1 MSRLHL
7 KSYNCFSIQNINMRV
22 LILSSLI
29 ITATLTSC
37 EESATT
43 NVQTEQQQ
51 QEQQQQEQQQQ
62 TSTEDSTRTQDEDTT
77 TVETK
82 PNEIVEAKST
92 QPIMDFDSK
101 SFDYGTVAQGDK
113 VTHTFRFTNSGDADL
128 IIKKAEASCGCTM
141 PSYPFVPI
149 KPGETGTISVTFNT
163 TGKLG
168 KQRPNISV
176 ISNAY
181 PRTQT
186 LYLEGY
192 VADKIAETSSD
203 LIEQGLNINPE
214 DNVTKGGKPAVEIKE
229 ATDTS
234 KNAGDN

>member
-1 MSRLHL
+1 
-7 KSYNCFSIQNINMRV
+7 MRT
-22 LILSSLI
+22 LIASCLI
-29 ITATLTSC
+29 ITTTLTSC
-37 EESATT
+37 DESVAT
-43 NVQTEQQQ
+43 NAQTEQQQ
-51 QEQQQQEQQQQ
+51 QQQQQ

-77 TVETK
+77 TVDTK
-82 PNEIVEAKST
+82 LNEIVEAKST

-113 VTHTFRFTNSGDADL
+113 VTHTFRFTNNGDADL

-141 PSYPFVPI
+141 PSYPFIPI

-203 LIEQGLNINPE
+203 LIEEGLNINPK

-234 KNAGDN
+234 KSAGDN

>member
-1 MSRLHL
+1 
-7 KSYNCFSIQNINMRV
+7 MRV

-43 NVQTEQQQ
+43 NAQAEQQQQQQQQ
-51 QEQQQQEQQQQ
+51 QEQQQQQA
-62 TSTEDSTRTQDEDTT
+62 SIEDNTVTQEAEDTT

-82 PNEIVEAKST
+82 SNELVESKST
-92 QPIMDFDSK
+92 RPVIDFESK
-101 SFDYGTVAQGDK
+101 SFDYDTVAQGDK

>member
-1 MSRLHL
+1 
-7 KSYNCFSIQNINMRV
+7 MRV
-22 LILSSLI
+22 LIVSCLI

-43 NVQTEQQQ
+43 NAQAEQQQQQQQQ
-51 QEQQQQEQQQQ
+51 QEQQQQA
-62 TSTEDSTRTQDEDTT
+62 SIEDNTVTQEAEDTT

-82 PNEIVEAKST
+82 SNEIVESKST
-92 QPIMDFDSK
+92 RPIIDFESK

-149 KPGETGTISVTFNT
+149 KPGKTGTISVTFNT

-214 DNVTKGGKPAVEIKE
+214 DNVAKGGKPAVEIKE

-234 KNAGDN
+234 KNAGGN